1 MSNESAF
8 ILKQWPGNKRREV
21 KPSDLQNFS
30 LYYRK
35 DIPVTLAKAP
45 PWEKKDDEAQHD
57 E

>member
-1 MSNESAF
+1 MSEQREF
-8 ILKQWPGNKRREV
+8 VQKQWPGIKREV

-35 DIPVTLAKAP
+35 DIPITLSSP
-45 PWEKKDDEAQHD
+45 PWEKEDETQHD

>member
-1 MSNESAF
+1 MSEQREF
-8 ILKQWPGNKRREV
+8 VLKQWPGIKREV

-45 PWEKKDDEAQHD
+45 PWEKEDEAQHD